1 MPPSIQLI
9 LEIAA
14 RRHVPKTAGMSS
26 RETIKEIM
34 PALVRMRA
42 DGMTWALIKE
52 VLDEAGLAKPN
63 GSPFALPMIIE
74 YFRQFDGVNES
85 RALAGKPPLPGKKDA
100 QTSGGVGADSHAVPT
115 PHMAGSHTTT
125 CPRPISENAAPAAK
139 VQQNSSAL
147 PHQNSTGSAADST
160 GSVED
165 RSGKAPDGT
174 GSVADHTGSVT
185 APLRKSP
192 PSSTWKPKL

>member
-74 YFRQFDGVNES
+74 GL
-85 RALAGKPPLPGKKDA
+85 LAQGYHFELL
-100 QTSGGVGADSHAVPT
+100 T
-115 PHMAGSHTTT
+115 PDVK
-125 CPRPISENAAPAAK
+125 PISFTTP
-139 VQQNSSAL
+139 
-147 PHQNSTGSAADST
+147 
-160 GSVED
+160 
-165 RSGKAPDGT
+165 
-174 GSVADHTGSVT
+174 
-185 APLRKSP
+185 
-192 PSSTWKPKL
+192 